1 MNRDLYRA
9 AGTLARYI
17 QEQDEFT
24 SESFAE
30 YSKRQGLVGK
40 LVLGYASNLFR
51 GFGAAGLIAKSNR
64 YQLSKFGQPLPVWQ
78 SIRS

>member
-24 SESFAE
+24 SESFAD

-40 LVLGYASNLFR
+40 LVLGYASNLFK
-51 GFGAAGLIAKSNR
+51 GFGAAGLITKSDR
-64 YQLSKFGQPLPVWQ
+64 YQINKVGQPLPVW
-78 SIRS
+78 RSNRK